1 MRAGKV
7 FRKCFVVV
15 LSCCFA
21 IFILLVMNLY
31 IAKTMLNK
39 DNIYDFVKDADIFSI
54 SSKEILTSSNDGTL
68 KESIEK
74 DLYKLDIPVSVT
86 DKVLSSNG
94 INNVVTDY
102 FYDYMNYVLFGS
114 EKSSISRDRIMQVI
128 QTNYYSTMGKNL
140 TDKQIIGLE
149 SYVSSLC
156 KDIDSFT
163 LSEIDIESLGIDLGT
178 IRTVAV
184 FVFSSYMLILSLLV
198 ILAVYILFM
207 ICLGS
212 FRRAIKWIGNIVILD
227 GIIMIIL
234 SFLEVRFLSMFINSK
249 GIVNN
254 LAISIVGKNYE
265 SLLLGGI
272 VLLLIGIILLI
283 ISSVLIRKE
292 NKEKSNKLLNDVII
306 SENNKNIKYDKI
318 DKVAL
323 EDDFENVTSS
333 VSLLEAGE
341 IPLLL
346 VAGDDKEDEL
356 VSDVIPDEN
365 ILIKG
370 KTLEEDTLLI
380 SDEENEMKQDTS
392 YEKKMEDSE
401 EDENEKLDTS
411 FVLEETEED
420 EEALD
425 EEEPLDISYEELSNE
440 DDDIEIIKVDRDI
453 FMPSEISPVFTFP
466 KKGKDIKVELLED
479 EEEEEIELL

>member
-7 FRKCFVVV
+7 FRKCFVVI

-54 SSKEILTSSNDGTL
+54 SSKEILTSSNEKTL

-74 DLYKLDIPVSVT
+74 DLSKLDIPVLVT
-86 DKVLSSNG
+86 DRILSSKG
-94 INNVVTDY
+94 INNVITDY

-114 EKSSISRDRIMQVI
+114 EKRSISGDRIMQVI

-140 TDKQIIGLE
+140 TEKQIIGLE

-163 LSEIDIESLGIDLGT
+163 LSEIDIESLGINLNT
-178 IRTVAV
+178 IRTVSV
-184 FVFSSYMLILSLLV
+184 FIFSSYMLILSLLV
-198 ILAVYILFM
+198 ILVVYILFM
-207 ICLGS
+207 MCLGS
-212 FRRAIKWIGNIVILD
+212 FRRTIKWIGNIVIFD

-254 LAISIVGKNYE
+254 LAISIVGKSYE

-283 ISSVLIRKE
+283 ISSILLKKE

-306 SENNKNIKYDKI
+306 SENNKSKMYDKI

-323 EDDFENVTSS
+323 EDEFENVTSS
-333 VSLLEAGE
+333 VSFLEAGE

-346 VAGDDKEDEL
+346 VTGDDKEDTL
-356 VSDVIPDEN
+356 VSDIVPDEN
-365 ILIKG
+365 ILIKDN
-370 KTLEEDTLLI
+370 TLEEDTLLI
-380 SDEENEMKQDTS
+380 SDEENETDQ
-392 YEKKMEDSE
+392 EAIHENKMEDN
-401 EDENEKLDTS
+401 ENEGLDTS

-420 EEALD
+420 EMPRD
-425 EEEPLDISYEELSNE
+425 EEEPLDISYEELANE
-440 DDDIEIIKVDRDI
+440 DDDIEIIKSDRNI
-453 FMPSEISPVFTFP
+453 FMPNEISPVFTSP
-466 KKGKDIKVELLED
+466 KKGKDIKVELLDD
-479 EEEEEIELL
+479 EEDEEIELL

>member
-1 MRAGKV
+1 MRTGKV
-7 FRKCFVVV
+7 FRKCFVVI

-39 DNIYDFVKDADIFSI
+39 DNIYDFVKDADIFSV
-54 SSKEILTSSNDGTL
+54 SSKEILTSSNEKTL

-74 DLYKLDIPVSVT
+74 DLSKLDIPVSVT

-94 INNVVTDY
+94 INNVITDY

-114 EKSSISRDRIMQVI
+114 EKSSISSERIMQVI
-128 QTNYYSTMGKNL
+128 QTNYYSKMGKNL

-149 SYVSSLC
+149 IYVSSLC

-163 LSEIDIESLGIDLGT
+163 LSKIDIEVLGVDLGT
-178 IRTVAV
+178 IRTVSV
-184 FVFSSYMLILSLLV
+184 FAFSSYMLILSFLV
-198 ILAVYILFM
+198 ILTVYILFM

-212 FRRAIKWIGNIVILD
+212 FRRTIKWIGNIVMVD

-234 SFLEVRFLSMFINSK
+234 SFLEVWFLSMFMNSK

-283 ISSVLIRKE
+283 ISSVLLRKE
-292 NKEKSNKLLNDVII
+292 NIEKSNKLLNDVII
-306 SENNKNIKYDKI
+306 SENNKNIEYNKI

-323 EDDFENVTSS
+323 ENEFDNVTSS

-346 VAGDDKEDEL
+346 VTGDDKEDTL
-356 VSDVIPDEN
+356 VSDIVPDQN
-365 ILIKG
+365 ILIKNN
-370 KTLEEDTLLI
+370 TLEEDTLLI
-380 SDEENEMKQDTS
+380 SDEENEMVKEAI
-392 YEKKMEDSE
+392 YENKTEDNE
-401 EDENEKLDTS
+401 EDETDELDTS
-411 FVLEETEED
+411 FVLEETEK
-420 EEALD
+420 EEETFDDA
-425 EEEPLDISYEELSNE
+425 EPLDIAYEELSNE
-440 DDDIEIIKVDRDI
+440 DGDIEIVKNDRDI
-453 FMPSEISPVFTFP
+453 FMPNEVNPVFTSP

>member
-7 FRKCFVVV
+7 FRKCFVVI

-54 SSKEILTSSNDGTL
+54 SSKEILTSSNEKTL

-74 DLYKLDIPVSVT
+74 DLSKLDIPVLVT
-86 DKVLSSNG
+86 DKILSSKG
-94 INNVVTDY
+94 INNVITDY

-114 EKSSISRDRIMQVI
+114 EKRSISGDRIMQVI

-140 TDKQIIGLE
+140 TEKQIIGLE

-163 LSEIDIESLGIDLGT
+163 LSEIDIESLGINLNT
-178 IRTVAV
+178 IRTVSV

-198 ILAVYILFM
+198 ILTVYILFM

-212 FRRAIKWIGNIVILD
+212 FRRTIKWIGNIVIFD

-254 LAISIVGKNYE
+254 LAISIVGKSYE

-283 ISSVLIRKE
+283 ISSILLKKE

-306 SENNKNIKYDKI
+306 SENNKSKMYDKI

-323 EDDFENVTSS
+323 EDEFENVTSS
-333 VSLLEAGE
+333 VSFLEAGE

-346 VAGDDKEDEL
+346 VTGDDKEDTL
-356 VSDVIPDEN
+356 VSDIVPDEN
-365 ILIKG
+365 ILIKDN
-370 KTLEEDTLLI
+370 TLEEDTLLI
-380 SDEENEMKQDTS
+380 SDEENETDQ
-392 YEKKMEDSE
+392 EAIHENKMEDN
-401 EDENEKLDTS
+401 ENEGLDTS

-420 EEALD
+420 EMPRD
-425 EEEPLDISYEELSNE
+425 EEEPLDISYEELANE
-440 DDDIEIIKVDRDI
+440 DDDIEIIKSDRNI
-453 FMPSEISPVFTFP
+453 FMLNEISPVFTSP
-466 KKGKDIKVELLED
+466 KKGKDIKVELLDD
-479 EEEEEIELL
+479 EEDEEIELL